1 MRTNV
6 SKGET
11 MGTFEVLLISAGLA
25 MDAFAVSV
33 CKGLS
38 MRKMDWRKAI
48 IIGLYFGIFQAVMPV
63 IGYLLGTTFEQF
75 ITNIDHWIAFALLGA
90 IGISMIKE
98 AFNKNSENCN
108 ENIDVKTMVIL
119 AIATSIDA
127 LAVGITF
134 ACLRI
139 NIILPVISIG
149 IITFILS
156 VIGVR
161 IGNRFGNKY
170 ENKAEFVGGL
180 ILILLGIKILLEHLG
195 IINF

>member
-1 MRTNV
+1 M
-6 SKGET
+6 EI
-11 MGTFEVLLISAGLA
+11 FEVLLISLGLA

-38 MRKMDWRKAI
+38 MEKMNWKKAI
-48 IIGLYFGIFQAVMPV
+48 IIGLYFGLFQALMPV
-63 IGYLLGTTFEQF
+63 LGYFLGTAFEQF
-75 ITNIDHWIAFALLGA
+75 ITSIDHWIAFALLGA
-90 IGISMIKE
+90 IGSNMIKE
-98 AFNKNSENCN
+98 SFNKNSENCN

-139 NIILPVISIG
+139 NIWLPVISIG

-156 VIGVR
+156 VIGVK
-161 IGNRFGNKY
+161 IGNKFGDKY
-170 ENKAEFVGGL
+170 ENKAEFIGGL